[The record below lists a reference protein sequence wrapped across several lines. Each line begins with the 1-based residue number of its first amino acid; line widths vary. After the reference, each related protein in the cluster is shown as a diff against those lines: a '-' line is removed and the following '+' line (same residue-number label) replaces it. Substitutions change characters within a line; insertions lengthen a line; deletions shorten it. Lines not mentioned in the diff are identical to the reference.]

1 MKKLIAIAATMI
13 VALPA
18 FATNPEPAPEK
29 DRLRIIGES
38 KEFVV
43 QTAKGPLTITRVM
56 TPCAKNAGWLQP
68 LIPQKGVTPIT
79 EIEILEGMNDK
90 NVMIID
96 MREPNDRIKG
106 TIPNSYHIPY
116 TEVAT
121 RMNELGCTKKA
132 EKWDCSKAKKVYAFC
147 NGPVC
152 PQSPTAIAAMTRDG
166 FPVNKIYYY
175 RGGMLDWDALGLTSV
190 KNEF

>member
-1 MKKLIAIAATMI
+1 MKKIITGIILAA
-13 VALPA
+13 VAVTA
-18 FATNPEPAPEK
+18 SAQTAAPEK
-29 DRLRIIGES
+29 LRIIGES
-38 KEFVV
+38 KEFVI
-43 QTAKGPLTITRVM
+43 QTKKGPYTITRTM

-79 EIEILEGMNDK
+79 EIEMLEGMNDK
-90 NVMIID
+90 DVLIVD
-96 MREPNDRIKG
+96 MREPNDRVKG
-106 TIPNSYHIPY
+106 TIPNTYHIPY
-116 TEVAT
+116 TEVAN
-121 RMNELGCTKKA
+121 RLDELGCAKKGA
-132 EKWDCSKAKKVYAFC
+132 KWDCSKAKKVYAFC

-190 KNEF
+190 KDEF